1 MASRYHR
8 KEIQQAD
15 RSMEIGSSVGLYF
28 AICLLWIIVGGIG
41 SNSVAQTPQPVP
53 LPVIPDG
60 PAVET
65 VLESLWRNNLYSIAN
80 DACQA
85 QVKILPAGS
94 DARIR
99 WQCWLI
105 RGLAGEAVDLEDR
118 VPPDVEKGA
127 EHWKQID
134 SILQEIDAIK
144 PAPFRALWIRWQ
156 YLHGIH
162 LRAQGAMARYLA
174 NPLDNASRDAAL
186 AAIRDLDR
194 GAEELQKKIG
204 QQVTGN
210 AASTTVQARKQIRE
224 LQELSTETALLRC
237 DALALRG
244 QAYPFESADA
254 IAAGTEMEQFA
265 LEAAGKIAT
274 DWSGRAKLDLA
285 IAVAKWLQGN
295 SAEALRRL
303 QTLLQSDDS
312 RVRQRALDL
321 LVQCALQANLRSDA
335 EAALSQFQST
345 KATPEYA
352 LAQMRLALYD
362 LPQGEDTSSVRQQG
376 LKDLLAARD
385 SIGQRFG
392 GYWQRRAEALLLSV
406 TKTGGASSMNNAAE
420 ATELVRIEVRQLI
433 AAQRFDEAVQKLLQ
447 QAGLLKRENGNAL
460 AIQLTLQAAALEQ
473 KQKKW
478 KDARDLFRQAAV
490 DYPEEKDAAA
500 AHLMSIFC
508 ASQLVR
514 SAPQDA
520 ELLKTLDELFIEQLK
535 LFPNE
540 ISSIQA
546 ALQYSQSA
554 NARRIWSEAAGKLRE
569 QLAQV
574 SFPHELV
581 WLVVELDLR
590 SIYWQF
596 AEGDPRAVEN
606 TQVTVDAWQRWIDER
621 PQDASGDSLRN
632 LGGAGLVSIIDLL
645 PESLMMRL
653 TINEKWNGYRQTWLK
668 AKFQEAEPSF
678 AWKEIW
684 QSISDIK
691 QALREQ
697 RKVDEKSFQR
707 LANWNLQREQQL
719 AADSSTSK
727 GLLPSIALWAAA
739 EVITENIE
747 MIEPTERW
755 NSRATLSELHRLF
768 RQATDHVSW
777 SRAPADKSDG
787 LIWRMGTV
795 DKNRQQ
801 YLGALSEKIAAQP
814 RVSNWQRIRALLL
827 ETGDAEELEEA
838 LGIYR
843 RLAAGAKSGSDEWLR
858 ARYRSAL
865 CLLWL
870 KKPEDARQTIEVILL
885 THPPKNPLWKARLEE
900 FKEVK

>member
-15 RSMEIGSSVGLYF
+15 RSCEIGSGLRLYF
-28 AICLLWIIVGGIG
+28 AVCLLWIFVGGIG
-41 SNSVAQTPQPVP
+41 SDLLAQTPQPVP
-53 LPVIPDG
+53 SPVIPDG

-85 QVKILPAGS
+85 QVKILPVGS

-105 RGLAGEAVDLEDR
+105 RGLAGEAVELEDR
-118 VPPDVEKGA
+118 VPPDLEKGT
-127 EHWKQID
+127 ENWKSID
-134 SILQEIDAIK
+134 SILQEIDTIK
-144 PAPFRALWIRWQ
+144 PAPFRALWIYWQ
-156 YLHGIH
+156 YLHAIH

-194 GAEELQKKIG
+194 GAEELQKKLG
-204 QQVTGN
+204 QQVSGN

-244 QAYPFESADA
+244 QAYPFQSADA

-295 SAEALRRL
+295 STEALERL
-303 QTLLQSDDS
+303 QTLLQSNDS

-321 LVQCALQANLRSDA
+321 LVQCALQADLRSEA
-335 EAALSQFQST
+335 EAALSQFQSA

-362 LPQGEDTSSVRQQG
+362 LPQGEDSSSIRQQG

-392 GYWQRRAEALLLSV
+392 GYWQRRSEALLLSV
-406 TKTGGASSMNNAAE
+406 TKAGGAGSMNNAAE

-433 AAQRFDEAVQKLLQ
+433 AAKRFEEAVQKLLQ
-447 QAGLLKRENGNAL
+447 QAGLLKRENAGAL

-473 KQKKW
+473 KQAKW
-478 KDARDLFRQAAV
+478 KEARDLFRLAAV
-490 DYPEEKDAAA
+490 DYPDEKDAAA
-500 AHLMSIFC
+500 SHLMSIYC

-514 SAPQDA
+514 SAPQDG
-520 ELLKTLDELFIEQLK
+520 ELLQTLDKLFIEQLK

-540 ISSIQA
+540 ISSLQA
-546 ALQYSQSA
+546 AVQYSQSA
-554 NARRIWSEAAGKLRE
+554 NVRRIWSEAAGKLRE

-574 SFPHELV
+574 SFPHELA

-590 SIYWQF
+590 SIYWQY
-596 AEGDPRAVEN
+596 ADGDTRGVEH
-606 TQVTVDAWQRWIDER
+606 TQKTLAAWQLWIDER
-621 PQDASGDSLRN
+621 PQDVSGESSRN
-632 LGGAGLVSIIDLL
+632 LGGACLISIVDLL
-645 PESLMMRL
+645 PESLVMRL
-653 TINEKWNGYRQTWLK
+653 TLHEKWNDYRQTWMK
-668 AKFQEAEPSF
+668 AKFQEEEPGF

-684 QSISDIK
+684 HSVSDLK
-691 QALREQ
+691 QTLREQ
-697 RKVDEKSFQR
+697 RKIDEKSFQR

-719 AADSSTSK
+719 AADSAGTNR
-727 GLLPSIALWAAA
+727 LLPSIALWGAA
-739 EVITENIE
+739 EVITENVE

-755 NSRATLSELHRLF
+755 NSRAALSELSRLF
-768 RQATDHVSW
+768 RQATENISW
-777 SRAPADKSDG
+777 SRAPADKSDA

-795 DKNRQQ
+795 DTNRQR
-801 YLGALSEKIAAQP
+801 YLGALSDKIAAQP

-870 KKPEDARQTIEVILL
+870 KKPEDAQQTVEVILL
-885 THPPKNPLWKARLEE
+885 TQPPKNPLWKARLEE